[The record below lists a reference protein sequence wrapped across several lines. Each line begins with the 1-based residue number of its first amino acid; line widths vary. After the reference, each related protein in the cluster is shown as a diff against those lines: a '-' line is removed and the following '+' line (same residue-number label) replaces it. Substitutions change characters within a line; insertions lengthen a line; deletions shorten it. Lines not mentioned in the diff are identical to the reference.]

1 MGHPIQ
7 NRTAQ
12 PTFGFLVG
20 QSARPQFVADDLLIA
35 KPLRFSQRAAVI
47 APLLFPACA
56 PLAADRPQ
64 NLIAGLRGGF
74 TVAVL
79 LNLGVFAQRND
90 RFDRPWVQRIGQRLE
105 DLVFVVAAIAPQPG
119 HLGVDLPQQRRDLRR
134 IIDAIFRQ
142 GLGDDLAGGL
152 VDPQV

>member
-12 PTFGFLVG
+12 PTFDFLVG

-35 KPLRFSQRAAVI
+35 KHLRFSQRAAVI
-47 APLLFPACA
+47 APLLFPAFA
-56 PLAADRPQ
+56 PLVADRPQ

-74 TVAVL
+74 TVSVL

-90 RFDRPWVQRIGQRLE
+90 RFDRSLVRQIGQHLE
-105 DLVFVVAAIAPQPG
+105 DLVFVVAAVAAQSG
-119 HLGVDLPQQRRDLRR
+119 HLGVDGPQQRRYFPSRSRR
-134 IIDAIFRQ
+134 
-142 GLGDDLAGGL
+142 
-152 VDPQV
+152 